1 MKPNTPESEL
11 SPAVQQAISRYL
23 DTKQTQQG
31 NVNKM
36 EEIIADMTRCKNQ
49 KEEIDNL
56 SEQSGGQWREAF
68 LKMRG
73 QVSDEMKA
81 QQLQRLANQEM
92 SRELGHLLLSLDIE
106 KDRQE
111 ITCSGSGKALLD
123 SHESAL
129 MAYAEQELKKALSA
143 GLETLIRAVSLK
155 RTALRYQQ
163 ATVTLGGRL
172 SDYEVSPD
180 AVIFEE
186 INQYLKDEMTRY
198 KFDMAQEPVLAQLG
212 VHRPETKFFSA
223 KLATSGGRSMAFA
236 ALKRKEEQLGTTAP

>member
-1 MKPNTPESEL
+1 MKTPSPQSEL
-11 SPAVQQAISRYL
+11 HPAVQQAITRYL
-23 DTKQTQQG
+23 DNKQTLQG
-31 NVNKM
+31 DVSKM
-36 EEIIADMTRCKNQ
+36 EEIIADIGRCQHQ
-49 KEEIDNL
+49 KEEIETL
-56 SEQSGGQWREAF
+56 SDQSGSQWRETF

-73 QVSDEMKA
+73 QVSAEMKE
-81 QQLQRLANQEM
+81 QQLQRMANQET
-92 SRELGHLLLSLDIE
+92 SRELRHLLLTLDIE

-163 ATVTLGGRL
+163 ATVTMGGRL

-223 KLATSGGRSMAFA
+223 KLATTGGRSMAFA
-236 ALKRKEEQLGTTAP
+236 TLKRKEERLGETAP